1 MYAGYALLSFL
12 LTALLTAVAVAYAHR
27 RGLLDLPGAR
37 RSHSVPTPRGGGIG
51 IVVVMAAAIVLSLQA
66 PWGTAVPAAV
76 FLLCIGLIAGIG
88 WWDDHRPLSAGLRLG
103 VHLVVAVAWIVASG
117 WPTAPGAV
125 GWILLSLSVVF
136 VAGMI
141 NAWNFMDGINGLASS
156 QALIVALALGWLH
169 ARAGQPGQAWLCLVL
184 ASSCA
189 GFLPFNLPRARIFLG
204 DVGSGA
210 LGFMIA
216 ALLIVAWQQSALPL
230 ASALV
235 LPSAFVL
242 DSGLTLAMRILAGK
256 RWYRPHREHLYQ
268 WLVRS
273 GRTHAQVTLG
283 YAMWT
288 SACVLLVAA
297 TPAGGGPVTGAAGL
311 LAVYGLGAWVW
322 WRLRRRLLQRARG
335 RAD

>member
-1 MYAGYALLSFL
+1 MYAGSALLSFL
-12 LTALLTAVAVAYAHR
+12 LTALLTAIALAYAHR

-37 RSHSVPTPRGGGIG
+37 RSHSLPTPRGGGIG
-51 IVVVMAAAIVLSLQA
+51 IVVVMAAASALSLQA
-66 PWGTAVPAAV
+66 PWGGAVPAAM
-76 FLLCIGLIAGIG
+76 FLACVGLIAGIG
-88 WWDDHRPLSAGLRLG
+88 WWDDHRPLGAGLRLG
-103 VHLVVAVAWIVASG
+103 VHLAVAVAWIVAGG
-117 WPTAPGAV
+117 WPPATGTAA
-125 GWILLSLSVVF
+125 WILPLLTVVF

-141 NAWNFMDGINGLASS
+141 NAWNFMDGINGLAAS
-156 QALIVALALGWLH
+156 QALIVALALAWLH
-169 ARAGQPGQAWLCLVL
+169 SRAGQAGPAWLCLVL
-184 ASSCA
+184 ASACA

-242 DSGLTLAMRILAGK
+242 DSGLTLAMRVLSGK

-273 GRTHAQVTLG
+273 GCTHVQVTLG
-283 YAMWT
+283 YAGWT
-288 SACVLLVAA
+288 LACVLLVAA
-297 TPAGGGPVTGAAGL
+297 TPAGGGPDAGAVML
-311 LAVYGLGAWVW
+311 VAVYALGASVW

-335 RAD
+335 RAV